1 MSQILT
7 PDIFDVV
14 VVGGGHAGAEAA
26 AASARM
32 GARTALVTHKLATIG
47 AMSCNPAI
55 GGLGKGHLVREID
68 ALDGVMGRI
77 ADKAGIQ
84 FRLLNRRKGPAVRGP
99 RTQADRKLY
108 ARAMQ
113 AELLQTDNLTIV
125 EGEADDLVVQD
136 GRVTG
141 LLLADGR
148 TLRTGAVVITTGTF
162 LSGLIHIG
170 EKKIPAGRMGERPSL
185 GLPKT
190 FARLGFSL
198 GRLKTGTPPRLDGRT
213 IDWAGVDKQ
222 AADDEPVPFS
232 LLTDKITTPQIE
244 CGITRTTAKVHELIR
259 GNLHR
264 SAMYSGDIQGTGPRY
279 CPSIE
284 DKVVRFGD
292 RDGHQIF
299 LEPEGL
305 DDFTVYPNGIST
317 SLPEDVQL
325 DFLKHIP
332 GLENVRM
339 IQPAYAIEYD
349 YVDPRNLTA
358 GLETKAVKGLFLAGQ
373 INGTT
378 GYEEAGAQGLV
389 AGINA
394 ARRAAG
400 QESVIFDRAE
410 SYIGV
415 LIDDLITRG
424 VSEPYRMFTSRSEYR
439 LSLRIDNVDE
449 RLTGKGLEIGCVG
462 SAREAHFR
470 RSQAEMDAIRNKLQ
484 SMSLTPQEASRHG
497 LSLNQDG
504 VRRSAYQ
511 LLSYPMITWSDLAK
525 AWPEFATVS
534 PQVQERLE
542 TDATYAV
549 YLDRQQAD
557 IAAYRRD
564 EGIVLEE
571 TLDFQGL
578 PGLSNEIK
586 AKLDLVRPKTLG
598 QAARIEGIT
607 PAALTLLA
615 AHAKKASSRGSRNV
629 NAVAS

>member
-1 MSQILT
+1 MSQL
-7 PDIFDVV
+7 FDVI

-32 GARTALVTHKLATIG
+32 GARTALVTHKLSTIG

-77 ADKAGIQ
+77 ADRAGIQ

-99 RTQADRKLY
+99 RTQADRKIY

-113 AELLQTDNLTIV
+113 AELLQTPNLNIV
-125 EGEADDLVVQD
+125 EGEADDIIVQA
-136 GRVTG
+136 GRVTA
-141 LLLADGR
+141 LLLTDGR
-148 TLRTGAVVITTGTF
+148 QLATGAVVITTGTF

-190 FARLGFSL
+190 FARLGFTL

-213 IDWAGVDKQ
+213 VDWAGIDKQ
-222 AADDEPVPFS
+222 AADDDPVPFS

-244 CGITRTTAKVHELIR
+244 CGITRTTAKVHDLIR

-305 DDFTVYPNGIST
+305 DDNTVYPNGIST

-325 DFLKHIP
+325 AFLAEIP
-332 GLENVRM
+332 GLERVRM
-339 IQPAYAIEYD
+339 LQPAYAIEYD
-349 YVDPRNLTA
+349 YVDPRNLTT

-394 ARRAAG
+394 ARRADG
-400 QESVIFDRAE
+400 RDSVVFDRAE

-449 RLTGKGLEIGCVG
+449 RLTGRGLEIGCVG
-462 SAREAHFR
+462 SKREAHFQ
-470 RSQAEMDAIRNKLQ
+470 RSQKEIRSVRDRLY
-484 SMSLTPQEASRHG
+484 SVSLSPQEASRHG

-511 LLSYPMITWSDLAK
+511 LLSYPNIGWSDLTR
-525 AWPEFATVS
+525 AWPEFSSVS
-534 PQVQERLE
+534 PQVRERLE

-571 TLDFQGL
+571 ALDFQVL

-615 AHAKKASSRGSRNV
+615 AHAKKASRPGRIV
-629 NAVAS
+629 NSVAS